1 LALKPNGVNTFEFP
15 HVCKLVQYN
24 QFDTIYHEHFSY
36 LSFTALKLVFEKQGL
51 EFFDVQEL
59 PTHGGSLRIFTKHKE
74 DETKEVLPSVANMLK
89 FEKDLGVD
97 SLKYYQGFQE
107 KVEKIK
113 YDFIQFLIQSKK
125 EGKKVVGYGAAAK
138 GNTLLNYCG
147 IKGTDLIEYVMDA
160 SPFKQ
165 DRLLPGSRIPVFHP
179 DKVKDSQPDFVI
191 IFPWNLREEISHQL
205 SFVRDWDGK
214 FVVAIPS
221 LEIF

>member
-1 LALKPNGVNTFEFP
+1 
-15 HVCKLVQYN
+15 
-24 QFDTIYHEHFSY
+24 
-36 LSFTALKLVFEKQGL
+36 
-51 EFFDVQEL
+51 
-59 PTHGGSLRIFTKHKE
+59 
-74 DETKEVLPSVANMLK
+74 
-89 FEKDLGVD
+89 
-97 SLKYYQGFQE
+97 
-107 KVEKIK
+107 
-113 YDFIQFLIQSKK
+113 LIQSKK

-205 SFVRDWDGK
+205 SFVRDWGGK